1 MSYLAACLTVVVAVI
16 AAAAASWVIGRTLSV
31 SARARQHEVGSPV
44 FLQVGVMLSV
54 LLAFVFSE
62 TWGQYN
68 TAAESINGE
77 CGALHGAAML
87 AGALPAG
94 QGAPLTR
101 AIATYAGTVV
111 NTEWPMMGR
120 GLESP
125 RAVEEIRGVLQL
137 ASHLNVTQPVEV
149 SNQSQILALLTVA
162 HADRETRIF
171 QMTQGLP
178 AAMWTV
184 LVAISLV
191 LIGFVLFAGLERPGH
206 MVLAGA
212 FTGCTVLVLVLMKM
226 LDYPFQGALA
236 LGDDDFVKMLRQVSA
251 IAAGG

>member
-1 MSYLAACLTVVVAVI
+1 VSYLAACLTVLVSVI
-16 AAAAASWVIGRTLSV
+16 AAAAASWIIGRSLSV
-31 SARARQHEVGSPV
+31 PARARQHEVGSPV

-68 TAAESINGE
+68 TAAEAINGE

-87 AGALPAG
+87 AASLPDG

-101 AIATYAGTVV
+101 AIAVYARTVV
-111 NTEWPMMGR
+111 EEEWPMMGR
-120 GLESP
+120 GAESP
-125 RAVEEIRGVLQL
+125 KAVEEIRGVLRL
-137 ASHLNVTQPVEV
+137 ASGLDVTAPVAV
-149 SNQSQILALLTVA
+149 SNQSQILSLLALA

-178 AAMWTV
+178 APMWTV
-184 LVAISLV
+184 LITISLV
-191 LIGFVLFAGLERPGH
+191 LIAFVLFAGLERPGH

-226 LDYPFQGALA
+226 LDYPFKGALA
-236 LGDDDFVKMLRQVSA
+236 LGDADFVKTLREVSA
-251 IAAGG
+251 LAGGG